1 MREQRGNG
9 EQNEISK
16 PTRRTIR
23 TLLQK
28 ITIIPGRSTGEGS
41 LIIQKEIQTKTLE
54 IMRLL
59 ENDDHIRLIG
69 LKEKTSF
76 YLQIGI
82 RLEPAIVASLWK
94 VATLEMQMNLNQ
106 GKLKSENRNMIF
118 QSLLLE
124 RVVRYL
130 LLKPNL
136 CGMNSNAEWIET
148 HKCIIGE
155 Q

>member
-1 MREQRGNG
+1 
-9 EQNEISK
+9 
-16 PTRRTIR
+16 
-23 TLLQK
+23 
-28 ITIIPGRSTGEGS
+28 
-41 LIIQKEIQTKTLE
+41 
-54 IMRLL
+54 
-59 ENDDHIRLIG
+59 
-69 LKEKTSF
+69 
-76 YLQIGI
+76 
-82 RLEPAIVASLWK
+82 
-94 VATLEMQMNLNQ
+94 MQMNLNQ

>member
-1 MREQRGNG
+1 
-9 EQNEISK
+9 
-16 PTRRTIR
+16 
-23 TLLQK
+23 
-28 ITIIPGRSTGEGS
+28 
-41 LIIQKEIQTKTLE
+41 
-54 IMRLL
+54 MRLL
-59 ENDDHIRLIG
+59 ENDDHIWLIG

-82 RLEPAIVASLWK
+82 RWK

-136 CGMNSNAEWIET
+136 CGMNSNASKAEWIET

-155 Q
+155 QQEEIQSTKKLEKPQEHKLMEKPFQRELMKILSP

>member
-1 MREQRGNG
+1 
-9 EQNEISK
+9 
-16 PTRRTIR
+16 
-23 TLLQK
+23 
-28 ITIIPGRSTGEGS
+28 
-41 LIIQKEIQTKTLE
+41 
-54 IMRLL
+54 
-59 ENDDHIRLIG
+59 
-69 LKEKTSF
+69 
-76 YLQIGI
+76 
-82 RLEPAIVASLWK
+82 
-94 VATLEMQMNLNQ
+94 MQMNLNQ

-155 Q
+155 QNLRSPKNISSWRSHFSGNW

>member
-1 MREQRGNG
+1 CVFKAL
-9 EQNEISK
+9 S
-16 PTRRTIR
+16 
-23 TLLQK
+23 
-28 ITIIPGRSTGEGS
+28 GS
-41 LIIQKEIQTKTLE
+41 ES
-54 IMRLL
+54 R
-59 ENDDHIRLIG
+59 
-69 LKEKTSF
+69 
-76 YLQIGI
+76 
-82 RLEPAIVASLWK
+82 WK

-136 CGMNSNAEWIET
+136 CGMNSNASKAEWMEN

-155 Q
+155 QQEEIQSTKKLGSKLTSSLCTDLIHAYSVRVLKLR